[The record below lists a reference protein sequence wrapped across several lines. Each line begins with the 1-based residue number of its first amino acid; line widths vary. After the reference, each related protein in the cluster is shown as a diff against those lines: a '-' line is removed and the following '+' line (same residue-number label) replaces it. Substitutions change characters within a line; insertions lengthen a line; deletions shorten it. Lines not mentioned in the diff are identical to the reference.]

1 MNNIIFGAA
10 GFIGTNL
17 TMKLAENPTDT
28 TTIVDERPEYFAH
41 IKQMNLNN
49 NRFEVTSFTPPPV
62 KYVV

>member
-49 NRFEVTSFTPPPV
+49 IRFEVTSFTPPP
-62 KYVV
+62 